1 MKILSILSCLIVFSL
16 QRPSAIPVTPFT
28 VAVLQSNG
36 ALIPFASYDGTK
48 WFNAWPGPD
57 EQSDAKIEG
66 PGRIPSAWTGGVR
79 LPESWRLWLSND
91 TSYYIKALGT
101 AYVKNNCADHWSL
114 TVDFPKQATGCG
126 NCCPV
131 PTIGIALSSDRV
143 VMPMT
148 ETDVTAAVRTPLLA
162 AFNQLENLEIS
173 RVSAQYGAPGGRLPY
188 TGQPTDVAARNSSP
202 LTIKAWRGSALN
214 YGFESLYY
222 IEAKREY
229 AKPANFNDSGCPG
242 VSAFRGWILEDTS
255 GKTSVI
261 DKNLVIEDC
270 DMKTF
275 ASNIPMG
282 LIAIN
287 GVTHAIVQTGGWE
300 YQAYRILRIEANSV
314 REIVTTSIH

>member
-1 MKILSILSCLIVFSL
+1 
-16 QRPSAIPVTPFT
+16 
-28 VAVLQSNG
+28 
-36 ALIPFASYDGTK
+36 
-48 WFNAWPGPD
+48 
-57 EQSDAKIEG
+57 
-66 PGRIPSAWTGGVR
+66 
-79 LPESWRLWLSND
+79 
-91 TSYYIKALGT
+91 
-101 AYVKNNCADHWSL
+101 
-114 TVDFPKQATGCG
+114 
-126 NCCPV
+126 
-131 PTIGIALSSDRV
+131 
-143 VMPMT
+143 MPMT

-300 YQAYRILRIEANSV
+300 YQAYHILRIEANSV